1 MHLKARCFLVAGAFA
16 VSLPLTSAA
25 MAAPAGS
32 TSVTCPGPGCS
43 CKTVTVHTCD
53 ARPNGSLYN
62 CRDVQETQ
70 CTVTSGS
77 VKAIKAPDGGRKTI
91 KVPDAKAP
99 APAMKHY

>member
-16 VSLPLTSAA
+16 VSLASAA
-25 MAAPAGS
+25 TAAPAKS

-77 VKAIKAPDGGRKTI
+77 AKAVKAPDGGRKTI
-91 KVPDAKAP
+91 KVPDTKAP
-99 APAMKHY
+99 PAAMKHY